1 MDETIGY
8 FIEFNLE
15 HDCWST
21 QTKKYDYHELKIDL
35 LESVLNQRTNAL
47 YTSVRLNGT
56 EKAVREF
63 RKNLKFN
70 PHILMVNSFLMPPVQ
85 GRKRD
90 AFLNFC
96 VKLEGTVTQLISSYF
111 PMNFHVNIAEG
122 FESWGITFI
131 DRNEDHKKELISQL
145 KTLYSVYN
153 TTERKITF
161 NDIIENRTVQNF
173 DTLDWKILRELI
185 SGGYFEEN
193 RVIDYR
199 HLAGSLGISIS
210 TISRRTRK
218 IEREGLLN
226 LLSMFRNNK

>member
-15 HDCWST
+15 HACWSNE
-21 QTKKYDYHELKIDL
+21 TKKYDYHELKIDL
-35 LESVLNQRTNAL
+35 LESILNYRTNAL

-63 RKNLKFN
+63 RKNLKYN
-70 PHILMVNSFLMPPVQ
+70 THIVMVNSFLMPSVQ

-96 VKLEGTVTQLISSYF
+96 VKFDGTVTQMISSYF

-122 FESWGITFI
+122 SESWSATFI
-131 DRNEDHKKELISQL
+131 DRNEDHKKELIGQL
-145 KTLYSVYN
+145 RTAYSLYN
-153 TTERKITF
+153 IKERKITF

-173 DTLDWKILRELI
+173 DTLDWKILRELLN
-185 SGGYFEEN
+185 GGYFEEN
-193 RVIDYR
+193 RVLDYR
-199 HLAGSLGISIS
+199 QLAEGLGVSIS

-218 IEREGLLN
+218 IEREGLMN
-226 LLSMFRNNK
+226 LLSMVRNNK